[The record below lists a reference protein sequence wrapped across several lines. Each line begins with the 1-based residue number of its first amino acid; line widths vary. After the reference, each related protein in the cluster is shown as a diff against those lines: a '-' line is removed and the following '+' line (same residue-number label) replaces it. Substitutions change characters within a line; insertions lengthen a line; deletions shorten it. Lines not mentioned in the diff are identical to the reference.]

1 MNKNKKYSYYLVNPG
16 GNVTALVYGKYP
28 SEIRQKI
35 SQVLFKKHGKEIEQ
49 VGFFWNS
56 RKPMSVCLAMAG
68 DEFCGNAIR
77 SLAFLYGKKN
87 NLKNVSVILPG
98 MKKQYLCVIGKNQST
113 LVIPKRD
120 CVVLWNHYSNV
131 CLPGIS
137 HTVAISKTFKTL
149 TQTIKKILTTS
160 SEPAS
165 GFMSAKYITN
175 GMYELRPYVF
185 VKKVKTF
192 FQESACASGTV
203 AVAVSLYEKTKKK
216 TFRIV
221 QPSGSIY
228 SVKIDS
234 KNNNVLLK
242 GPIWSVSQDTI

>member
-1 MNKNKKYSYYLVNPG
+1 MTKNKKYSYYLVNPG
-16 GNVTALVYGKYP
+16 GNVTALVYGNYT

-35 SQVLFKKHGKEIEQ
+35 SHMLFKKHGKDLEQ

-56 RKPMSVCLAMAG
+56 TKPMSVCLAMAG

-87 NLKNVSVILPG
+87 NIKNVSVVLPG
-98 MKKQYLCVIGKNQST
+98 MKKQYVCIIAKNQST
-113 LVIPKRD
+113 LVVPRQD
-120 CVVLWNHYSNV
+120 CVVLSDQYPSV

-137 HTVAISKTFKTL
+137 HTVAISKTFKTV
-149 TQTIKKILTTS
+149 TQTIKKIITTS

-165 GFMSAKYITN
+165 GFMSAKYIKN

-185 VKKVKTF
+185 VKKLKTF

-216 TFRIV
+216 TFRIA

-228 SVKIDS
+228 SVKIDN
-234 KNNNVLLK
+234 KNNQILLT
-242 GPIWSVSQDTI
+242 GPILSVSQDSI